1 VTVGGRF
8 SLLMALVVLVAPL
21 GDRAVA
27 VAGESAAS
35 PTTAGGAA
43 ADSGSTTGPAVVL
56 DKTSAE
62 PDEYV
67 VLTITGFIS
76 DRVLIEFCG
85 NEARRGSADCNLAK
99 GEGLRLDRGANGAT
113 IHKVPVS
120 EPPADCPCIV
130 RLTSRDTGEL
140 AVAPIEIVGHPIGD
154 VVDPP
159 VVGPLVT
166 ATVSAKE
173 SPDGTMSF
181 VRGALGGPAR
191 YEVTVTVTNTSTFTL
206 KSARASTTFR
216 RGPDDSW
223 RSVEIDGPGIVI
235 PGQTWSQSAY
245 VIVPAPSFG
254 EIEWQVVVNGAGPNV
269 TAASTTSHRPFLLIV
284 MVLLLVLMIGM
295 LLIRILM
302 RRHQAKND
310 EEAEEPVEEQPLVGA
325 SH

>member
-1 VTVGGRF
+1 MTLRSRF
-8 SLLMALVVLVAPL
+8 LLLMALVVLVAPL
-21 GDRAVA
+21 GDRAIA
-27 VAGESAAS
+27 VAGESTAP

-43 ADSGSTTGPAVVL
+43 VDSGSTTGPAVVL

-85 NEARRGSADCNLAK
+85 NEARRGSADCNLSK
-99 GEGLRLDRGANGAT
+99 GEGLRLDRGADGAT
-113 IHKVPVS
+113 IHRVPVS

-140 AVAPIEIVGHPIGD
+140 AVAPIEITGHPVGD
-154 VVDPP
+154 LVDPP

-173 SPDGTMSF
+173 SPDGMMSF
-181 VRGALGGPAR
+181 MRGALGGPAR
-191 YEVTVTVTNTSTFTL
+191 FEVTVTVTNTSTYTL

-245 VIVPAPSFG
+245 VTVPAPSFG

-269 TAASTTSHRPFLLIV
+269 TASSTTTHRPVLLIIA
-284 MVLLLVLMIGM
+284 VLLLVVLIGLLLM
-295 LLIRILM
+295 RVLM
-302 RRHQAKND
+302 RRHRAKPAD
-310 EEAEEPVEEQPLVGA
+310 EADEAVEESQLVGA
-325 SH
+325 GR